1 MQNQIVILA
10 AGKGKRMGKLDLPKV
25 LVPLQGQPLISH
37 LLDELK
43 PLKAS
48 MHPIIV
54 IGYMH
59 GRVKEVLGKE
69 YDYVLQREQLGT
81 AHAVWT
87 AREKIKAKNVLVL
100 YGDTPFIK
108 RKSLEKLM
116 RLHEQQEAIISMFTT
131 RVPNFAGKFASFL
144 DYGRI
149 IRDEFGN
156 IIKITEYKDASP
168 EVRKIKELNPG
179 IYMFN
184 TQWLWD
190 NIDRIQTDNVQQE
203 FYLTDIVEVA
213 INEDQSILS
222 LPIDAKEVLG
232 INTPEQLKQ
241 LERVG

>member
-25 LVPLQGQPLISH
+25 LAPLRGQPLISH

-43 PLKAS
+43 PFKAS

-54 IGYMH
+54 AGYMH
-59 GRVKEVLGKE
+59 GQVKEVLGKD
-69 YDYVLQREQLGT
+69 YDYAVQREQLGT

-100 YGDTPFIK
+100 YGDMPFIK
-108 RKSLEKLM
+108 HQSLEKLM
-116 RLHEQQEAIISMFTT
+116 RLHQQQAIISMFTT
-131 RVPNFAGKFASFL
+131 RVPNFGGPFVSFL

-149 IRDEFGN
+149 IRDEFSN
-156 IIKITEYKDASP
+156 IVKITEYKDASP

-184 TQWLWD
+184 TAWLWN
-190 NIDRIQTDNVQQE
+190 NIDKIQTDNVLNE

-213 INEDQSILS
+213 IRDGESIYS
-222 LPIDAKEVLG
+222 LPVDAKEVMG
-232 INTPEQLKQ
+232 INTLEQLKQ
-241 LERVG
+241 LEAAK